1 MELWHSAPAQAGSA
15 HAGRNAHHASQDAG
29 WGGESSRRPARRPE
43 LPALGVGSFGGST
56 RVHVASHSAPL
67 PLGPKTAQE
76 ILSAQ
81 TPTICNMPAHLT
93 VRGLALLVIVWNV
106 FRSALLP
113 LPAHPAGYM
122 CQTQRAQCTPGLS
135 VHGLGGVGSYVS
147 LAMTDLEKAM
157 CVLSICVYAVGL
169 VAAVT
174 SFSAPKVSSAA

>member
-1 MELWHSAPAQAGSA
+1 MELWHSAPAQAGGV
-15 HAGRNAHHASQDAG
+15 HAGRDADYASRDAG

-43 LPALGVGSFGGST
+43 LPALVDGGYGGVA
-56 RVHVASHSAPL
+56 RIHVASHSAPL

-113 LPAHPAGYM
+113 LPAHPPG
-122 CQTQRAQCTPGLS
+122 CLCLTHRARWAPGLS
-135 VHGLGGVGSYVS
+135 VHGG
-147 LAMTDLEKAM
+147 
-157 CVLSICVYAVGL
+157 
-169 VAAVT
+169 AAT
-174 SFSAPKVSSAA
+174 CLWQ